1 MQFMDWVIMGQKMLG
16 LNGEAYALV
25 LLDIGSDIGAVINT
39 RTREDPWQH
48 WDELAALWGHTPK
61 AIRGDG
67 AAEFEHSADFKACRR
82 KHHVAFNP
90 VETYRHTMQGHIENF
105 VKQVK
110 VHSRC
115 ILKHAHLPARF
126 WSETTTMY
134 VSVRNIMPTDKMLVP
149 FTAAQPHRLRFDPK
163 LLLHRPGCLVA
174 VKNPKDHPRVTDTSN
189 GAGRVWH
196 LDPSCMPDR
205 QGFSDKDIEALHKP
219 NNCRATRASPRTP
232 AESALPA
239 SVSARCTQPIMT
251 HQHPSLTCRPSAAG
265 DGDADL
271 IQEASDKALATF
283 SSKRKLLIDLGKDA

>member
-1 MQFMDWVIMGQKMLG
+1 MPARYSAAFRKATGIIKRTVAPHDEGHIDWAIMGQQTLG

-149 FTAAQPHRLRFDPK
+149 FTAAQPHP
-163 LLLHRPGCLVA
+163 
-174 VKNPKDHPRVTDTSN
+174 
-189 GAGRVWH
+189 
-196 LDPSCMPDR
+196 
-205 QGFSDKDIEALHKP
+205 AL
-219 NNCRATRASPRTP
+219 
-232 AESALPA
+232 
-239 SVSARCTQPIMT
+239 
-251 HQHPSLTCRPSAAG
+251 
-265 DGDADL
+265 
-271 IQEASDKALATF
+271 
-283 SSKRKLLIDLGKDA
+283 